1 MYAVNN
7 LTLAK
12 NSNSWS
18 LKQKVAKSG
27 WVFSVKKPLFGSNAS
42 PGTLRRE
49 SETWLLFLNSEICF
63 FLAINKNTG
72 GHLYYAFCL
81 RLSQA
86 VLCVRRASQPGVK
99 HSFTDRH
106 TYSTCIFIRPNVR
119 LDNRSSAW
127 RQGCLILGV
136 GKVNKLQCSWFLISS
151 LGSWFIVNFS
161 LESEKPY
168 FGCKAF
174 YVLILNQFLRP
185 VDPSLL
191 WRGFKLWSSFFL

>member
-1 MYAVNN
+1 MFFPCNQ
-7 LTLAK
+7 
-12 NSNSWS
+12 
-18 LKQKVAKSG
+18 QKHR
-27 WVFSVKKPLFGSNAS
+27 WPF
-42 PGTLRRE
+42 
-49 SETWLLFLNSEICF
+49 I
-63 FLAINKNTG
+63 
-72 GHLYYAFCL
+72 
-81 RLSQA
+81 
-86 VLCVRRASQPGVK
+86 LCVLSAAVTGCVVCAPCLSTRGQAFIHRPS
-99 HSFTDRH
+99 
-106 TYSTCIFIRPNVR
+106 YSTCIFILPNVR

-151 LGSWFIVNFS
+151 RGSWFIVNFS